1 MYVCIYSI
9 YIYGIDIS
17 FYHQSLSYENFAAH
31 QTSAAQR
38 SPAYSTIQV
47 DGRWLASMPWV
58 MDNSPLEQRSSN
70 PGKLQTNVE
79 THGKTDGL
87 PYKNDPQCW
96 ADSTSM
102 FVYKVPWNIAWLRT
116 GFPVHWQFM
125 DDDDDDDGDDG
136 GDGDD
141 GDGDGDEEDSSC
153 IG

>member
-1 MYVCIYSI
+1 MLPKFCESSRCYFQVRKPVPFITGTNGLCMYVYTV

-102 FVYKVPWNIAWLRT
+102 FVYKVP
-116 GFPVHWQFM
+116 
-125 DDDDDDDGDDG
+125 
-136 GDGDD
+136 
-141 GDGDGDEEDSSC
+141 
-153 IG
+153 